1 MVYGIDQSADKWTF
15 RDTIWAAEKN
25 AADGSAVALSN
36 DGKTLVVGAKG
47 LSFGGIPQ
55 GGRCRVFITVGNKK
69 KFQRIHS
76 ILGGGNKEQIGHSV
90 AVSGDGNIVAC
101 GGMGGTSS
109 DGTVPTG
116 IVRMYNR
123 AENSEKVLRA
133 DGEKNAVAQAS
144 FGSSLSLSTD
154 GKIVAVGAQ
163 AWSGGGDIKKG
174 GVQMFEIEWY

>member
-1 MVYGIDQSADKWTF
+1 
-15 RDTIWAAEKN
+15 
-25 AADGSAVALSN
+25 
-36 DGKTLVVGAKG
+36 
-47 LSFGGIPQ
+47 
-55 GGRCRVFITVGNKK
+55 
-69 KFQRIHS
+69 RIHS

-144 FGSSLSLSTD
+144 LVRLYRYPPMV
-154 GKIVAVGAQ
+154 KL
-163 AWSGGGDIKKG
+163 
-174 GVQMFEIEWY
+174 